1 MASPRTDPRG
11 STHLVT
17 DIIAQV
23 GRILRKEAA
32 LAKAEVGENLSRA
45 GVAIG
50 LLVAAAVLALVAV
63 IALAGAGVA
72 ALVTILGWAT
82 HWAALAV
89 GGGIA
94 LLAMILATK
103 GVYDLKPKRLVPA
116 RSIAN
121 VKQDVALMKE
131 RINV

>member
-1 MASPRTDPRG
+1 MPAPHSDLSG
-11 STHLVT
+11 SAHLLT
-17 DIIAQV
+17 DIVSQI

-50 LLVAAAVLALVAV
+50 LIVGAALLALVAL

-72 ALVTILGWAT
+72 ALVAVLGWAP

-94 LLAMILATK
+94 LVAICLAAK
-103 GVYDLKPKRLVPA
+103 GIYDLKPKRLMPN

-121 VKQDVALMKE
+121 VQQDVALMKE
-131 RINV
+131 RINA

>member
-1 MASPRTDPRG
+1 MFHA
-11 STHLVT
+11 V
-17 DIIAQV
+17 
-23 GRILRKEAA
+23 E

-50 LLVAAAVLALVAV
+50 LIVAAVVLGLVALIALV
-63 IALAGAGVA
+63 GAGVA
-72 ALVTILGWAT
+72 ALVSLLGWPVYL
-82 HWAALAV
+82 AALAV

-94 LLAMILATK
+94 LLAAIFAAK
-103 GVYDLKPKRLVPA
+103 GVYDLKPKRLVPR

-131 RINV
+131 RINA

>member
-1 MASPRTDPRG
+1 MYSDHGTGRG
-11 STHLVT
+11 TAQLVT
-17 DIIAQV
+17 DVVSQI

-45 GVAIG
+45 GLAIG
-50 LLVAAAVLALVAV
+50 LLVGAVVLGLVALGV
-63 IALAGAGVA
+63 LAGAGVS
-72 ALVTILGWAT
+72 ALVAIGWAI

-89 GGGIA
+89 GGGIV
-94 LLAMILATK
+94 LLAAILAAK
-103 GVYDLKPKRLVPA
+103 GIHDLKPKRLMPS

-131 RINV
+131 QINA

>member
-1 MASPRTDPRG
+1 MQSERTDLAG
-11 STHLVT
+11 SAHLLS
-17 DIIAQV
+17 DIVNQI

-50 LLVAAAVLALVAV
+50 LIVAAVVLGLVALIALV
-63 IALAGAGVA
+63 GAGVA
-72 ALVTILGWAT
+72 ALVSLLGWPVYL
-82 HWAALAV
+82 AALVV

-94 LLAMILATK
+94 LLAAIFAAK
-103 GVYDLKPKRLVPA
+103 GGHDLKPKRLVPS

-131 RINV
+131 RINA